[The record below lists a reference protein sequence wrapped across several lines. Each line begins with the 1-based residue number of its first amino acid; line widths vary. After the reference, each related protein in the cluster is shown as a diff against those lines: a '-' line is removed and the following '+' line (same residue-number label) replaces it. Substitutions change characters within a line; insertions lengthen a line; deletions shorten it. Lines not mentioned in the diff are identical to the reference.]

1 MLIGEGRKREER
13 NGNMEHD
20 GNECF
25 SLFFFVTAFA
35 DGNDRSVKKAKLD
48 GERKRD
54 DLDLFFVVDGSL
66 SVVAHILRCVV
77 SFRRLEVG
85 RVCERGKIRND
96 STDS

>member
-1 MLIGEGRKREER
+1 MLNGDGKKREER

-25 SLFFFVTAFA
+25 SLFFFVKAFA

-54 DLDLFFVVDGSL
+54 DLDLCLIFFFFFFFFFSSSL
-66 SVVAHILRCVV
+66 LMAL
-77 SFRRLEVG
+77 
-85 RVCERGKIRND
+85 
-96 STDS
+96 